1 MTVGTELKIAKEDPS
16 QPEILMLLRDGEEY
30 SAKLYPAESNH
41 HMPLSALRASNVR
54 FLVAR
59 DGTGRA
65 VGTGAIALNGAW
77 AELKRMWV
85 VPEARRLGVSR
96 IILTALE
103 AHARGEGVRTLR
115 LETGVANRAAL
126 DLYTRAGF
134 ERCNPFGDYRVDPL
148 SVFMQ
153 KDLLK

>member
-1 MTVGTELKIAKEDPS
+1 
-16 QPEILMLLRDGEEY
+16 
-30 SAKLYPAESNH
+30 
-41 HMPLSALRASNVR
+41 
-54 FLVAR
+54 
-59 DGTGRA
+59 
-65 VGTGAIALNGAW
+65 
-77 AELKRMWV
+77 MWV

-115 LETGVANRAAL
+115 LETDVANRAAL